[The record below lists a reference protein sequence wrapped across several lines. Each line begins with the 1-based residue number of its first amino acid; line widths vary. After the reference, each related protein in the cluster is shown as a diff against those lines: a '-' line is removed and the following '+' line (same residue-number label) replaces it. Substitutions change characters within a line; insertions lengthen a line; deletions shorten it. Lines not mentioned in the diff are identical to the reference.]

1 MKITKV
7 YTDGACSGNP
17 GAGGWGV
24 VIITDEIETYNG
36 SEEKTTNNRMELKAA
51 IMGIS
56 KSDVTTKVLL
66 HTDSKYV
73 RDGITS
79 WISNWKKNNW
89 ITSSKKAVKN
99 QDLWRELDRIN
110 TRFNVEWRWVKAHQD
125 NLSED
130 SKYNNMADE
139 LARQGAM
146 IWKD

>member
-1 MKITKV
+1 
-7 YTDGACSGNP
+7 
-17 GAGGWGV
+17 
-24 VIITDEIETYNG
+24 
-36 SEEKTTNNRMELKAA
+36 MELLAGFQ
-51 IMGIS
+51 IG
-56 KSDVTTKVLL
+56 
-66 HTDSKYV
+66 
-73 RDGITS
+73 
-79 WISNWKKNNW
+79 KKNNW

-125 NLSED
+125 SLSED

>member
-24 VIITDEIETYNG
+24 VIITDELETYSG
-36 SEEKTTNNRMELKAA
+36 SEKKTTNNRMELKAA

-56 KSDVTTKVLL
+56 KSDSSTKIVLY
-66 HTDSKYV
+66 TDSKYV
-73 RDGITS
+73 KDGITD

-99 QDLWRELDRIN
+99 QDLWKELDRIN
-110 TRFNVEWRWVKAHQD
+110 SEYTVEWKWIKAHQNNISD
-125 NLSED
+125 D

-139 LARQGAM
+139 LARHGAL

>member
-1 MKITKV
+1 MRITKV

-24 VIITDEIETYNG
+24 VIISDRLETYNG
-36 SEEKTTNNRMELKAA
+36 GEKKTTNNRMELKAA

-56 KSDVTTKVLL
+56 KSDVATKVLL

-99 QDLWRELDRIN
+99 QDLWRELDRMN
-110 TRFNVEWRWVKAHQD
+110 NEYTVEWKWIKAHQENITD
-125 NLSED
+125 D
-130 SKYNNMADE
+130 SKYNNLADE

-146 IWKD
+146 IWKE

>member
-1 MKITKV
+1 MKTTKV

-24 VIITDEIETYNG
+24 VVITDDIQTYSG

-51 IMGIS
+51 IMGIC
-56 KSDVTTKVLL
+56 KSDASTKILL
-66 HTDSKYV
+66 YTDSKYV
-73 RDGITS
+73 KDGITD

-99 QDLWRELDRIN
+99 QDLWRELDRMN
-110 TRFNVEWRWVKAHQD
+110 NEYTVEWKWIKAHQENITD
-125 NLSED
+125 D
-130 SKYNNMADE
+130 SKYNNLADE

-146 IWKD
+146 IWKE